1 MTYTLHY
8 APDNASLIVRLA
20 LEELGV
26 PYHALLV
33 DRRKNAQKSKAY
45 LALNPSGR
53 IPVLET
59 MDGPI
64 FETGAILMWL
74 VDQHQA
80 LGPAPTD
87 AERPVF
93 LSWLFYVSNT
103 LHPDLIALF
112 YPERYADPDTGTDF
126 TLRTQNR
133 VDAAFR
139 VIDAA
144 YPNWG
149 AHDAATN
156 VIELYVATALR
167 WCQLYPISACNW
179 FDISDYPALFAMA
192 KKLEQRPAIHAAIL
206 AEGLNETPFSCA
218 QYATPTEGSAV

>member
-87 AERPVF
+87 AEGLMVAIPQCE
-93 LSWLFYVSNT
+93 VSNAQKRH
-103 LHPDLIALF
+103 L
-112 YPERYADPDTGTDF
+112 
-126 TLRTQNR
+126 
-133 VDAAFR
+133 
-139 VIDAA
+139 
-144 YPNWG
+144 
-149 AHDAATN
+149 
-156 VIELYVATALR
+156 
-167 WCQLYPISACNW
+167 
-179 FDISDYPALFAMA
+179 
-192 KKLEQRPAIHAAIL
+192 
-206 AEGLNETPFSCA
+206 CA
-218 QYATPTEGSAV
+218 